1 MTRAVITLAVA
12 RGVVRGVIF
21 SAILAMSLAPGLA
34 LAAASDAFAYVEG
47 VASLDGVTVV
57 DARAR
62 GACIERS
69 VRGAHCLPAADFLGP
84 HGRLAS
90 FRQIFWLLG
99 TAGLSGQ
106 EHVLVVGD
114 DPTERD
120 FVAGMLYLCGQ
131 ARVSVLTAPLT
142 RGAGLPA
149 SQLGPGTPRAMTRNP
164 VFQSAARDD
173 DVVLRADLVQE
184 LDAGDA
190 PPLLDGRTGA
200 EYWGERI
207 RAWRGGHLPG
217 AQSLPMDSA
226 RRELDAHR
234 LELPKDRTFVAYGHD
249 AFESVAY
256 FTLLRAGSGIPARV
270 LLDGYADWAN
280 HPDLPLASQTYPDS
294 PPRQVAAPT
303 PASASAAAPEFARW
317 LPPLTMFNSVALLV
331 LAGGVIYAC
340 RPRT

>member
-1 MTRAVITLAVA
+1 MVVA
-12 RGVVRGVIF
+12 I
-21 SAILAMSLAPGLA
+21 AAMSLASVPGV
-34 LAAASDAFAYVEG
+34 AATSDAFSYVDG
-47 VASLDGVTVV
+47 VAGLDGITVV
-57 DARAR
+57 DVRAR
-62 GACIERS
+62 RACVERS
-69 VRGAHCLPAADFLGP
+69 IRGAHCLPAADFLGP

-99 TAGLSGQ
+99 TAGLSGR

-131 ARVSVLTAPLT
+131 ARVSVLKAPIAE
-142 RGAGLPA
+142 GAGWPA
-149 SQLGPGTPRAMTRNP
+149 AQLGPGTPRAMTRNP
-164 VFQSAARDD
+164 VYQAAVRDD
-173 DVVLRADLVQE
+173 DLVLRSDLARE
-184 LDAGDA
+184 IAAGDA
-190 PPLLDGRTGA
+190 PPLLDGRSGA

-207 RAWRGGHLPG
+207 RAWRGGHVPG
-217 AQSLPMDSA
+217 AQSLPMDSL

-234 LELPKDRTFVAYGHD
+234 VELPKDRTFVAYGHD

-270 LLDGYADWAN
+270 LIDGYADWAN
-280 HPDLPLASQTYPDS
+280 HPDLPLASQTYPDR
-294 PPRQVAAPT
+294 PPVQVAAP
-303 PASASAAAPEFARW
+303 AAAAAPGFARW
-317 LPPLTMFNSVALLV
+317 LEPLAMFNSAALLV